1 MADPSTLSASVRTR
15 SAVPWPPSQRFFD
28 LEHVVAKATKRS
40 TTKCAAAMRPREVM
54 PHIFRLLLSPAR
66 RGVMVKSERGASHLT
81 SRRYHHQY
89 RISLGGALLAFTAV
103 AVQAILPFI
112 VAIALVRATN
122 PAYAD
127 ESICSAFGSA
137 AHDQG
142 GKTSDHGGAIGCPI
156 CNAVAASHVLASPP
170 PLLVSL
176 PVSCGTIAFSVTDAS
191 IDALVAVSFYQSRA
205 PPTLA

>member
-1 MADPSTLSASVRTR
+1 
-15 SAVPWPPSQRFFD
+15 
-28 LEHVVAKATKRS
+28 
-40 TTKCAAAMRPREVM
+40 MRPREVM
-54 PHIFRLLLSPAR
+54 SHILRFALLLSPAR
-66 RGVMVKSERGASHLT
+66 RGVMVKSERGAPHLT
-81 SRRYHHQY
+81 SRRYHHKY

-127 ESICSAFGSA
+127 EFPICSAYGTA
-137 AHDQG
+137 THDQG
-142 GKTSDHGGAIGCPI
+142 GKTGDHGGAIGCPV
-156 CNAVAASHVLASPP
+156 CNAVAASHALASPP

-176 PVSCGTIAFSVTDAS
+176 PASCGTIAFSVTDAS